1 MSKISST
8 IKENIVN
15 KNKLLT
21 KKKKSKKVSRILLDE
36 CNIYTLH

>member
-8 IKENIVN
+8 KKENIVN

-21 KKKKSKKVSRILLDE
+21 KKKSKKVSRILLDE